1 MLLLII
7 ASIIALYMAF
17 GIGSNDAA
25 NSMADAVGAK
35 AITIFW
41 ALVLA
46 AACEFAGAVL
56 VGSHVSDTVRKGI
69 IDVQSFSQDP
79 QLLAYGMVCAL
90 LASAI
95 WLHLASVFGMPV
107 STTHSIVGSIFG
119 FGLLC
124 AGFGSVNWAKM
135 GQIVASWF
143 ISPFAGGLMAYIV
156 FRLISRH
163 ILCKDKPILAASKGV
178 PVCFFVTFMVV
189 ILATILK
196 GLKHL
201 HLDLRTSEALLVSAI
216 GGAIAAAISALLLR
230 RAGTNDK
237 SLPLGDQ
244 LVRVEKIFAPLVIVT
259 SCSVAFAH
267 GANDVANAIG
277 PLAAVVEIA
286 KTGSVPQK
294 VSVDMWIL
302 VLGGA
307 GIAAGLL
314 ILGHRVIKT
323 VGTGIT
329 DLTPSRGVAADIA
342 TTTTV
347 LACSKIGLPISTT
360 HTLVGAVIGVG
371 LARGITAVNVKVVR
385 SIFVSWIVTIPFTA
399 GSTILLYLALKFVLG
414 T

>member
-7 ASIIALYMAF
+7 ASLIALYMAF

-95 WLHLASVFGMPV
+95 WLNLASVLGMPV

-124 AGFGSVNWAKM
+124 AGFSSVNWAKM

-163 ILCKDKPILAASKGV
+163 ILSKNKPILAASKGV
-178 PVCFFVTFMVV
+178 PVCVFFTFMVI

-196 GLKHL
+196 ALKHL
-201 HLDLRTSEALLVSAI
+201 HLDLRTSEALLFSAI
-216 GGAIAAAISALLLR
+216 GGAIAAVISALLLR
-230 RAGTNDK
+230 RTGTNDK
-237 SLPLGDQ
+237 NLPLDDQ
-244 LVRVEKIFAPLVIVT
+244 LVRVEKIFAPLVILT

-294 VSVDMWIL
+294 VSVDMWVL
-302 VLGGA
+302 LLGGA

-371 LARGITAVNVKVVR
+371 LARGITAVNIKIVK
-385 SIFVSWIVTIPFTA
+385 SIFLSWIVTIPFTA
-399 GSTILLYLALKFVLG
+399 GLTILLYLALKFIL
-414 T
+414 